1 VLVCLL
7 FVVTVALL
15 GTLGVEGA
23 FMPPSAAPIAQPG
36 DQEWTNMGSLV
47 QLASA
52 DYISATKALSQVDQK
67 DEPTRLH
74 DYCNAS
80 EGLPNPA
87 SDKARSNASWVE
99 DVCNSYGFR

>member
-1 VLVCLL
+1 MLVCLL

-36 DQEWTNMGSLV
+36 DQEWTNMGSPV
-47 QLASA
+47 QQASA
-52 DYISATKALSQVDQK
+52 DCVSATKALSQADQK
-67 DEPTRLH
+67 DELTRLLE
-74 DYCNAS
+74 YCNAS
-80 EGLPNPA
+80 EGLPDPA

-99 DVCNSYGFR
+99 DVFNSYGFR